1 MSGQGW
7 SGTFTVEGEPTGP
20 DVQLPHGEYAVA
32 MPGYFQVMRIA
43 LLVGR
48 DFTPADRIEAPRVV
62 IVDERL
68 AQRHWP
74 NQTAI
79 GKRINAGGQQ
89 GDWATV
95 VGVVRHVYNSGPH
108 SEGEPQLYLPYL
120 QSPQAPIFIVTRTD
134 SDTLS
139 MVAGMRASV
148 REMDAGLPVSKI
160 DRMGDLVSKAVAA
173 PRFNTVMLGVFALV
187 ALAIACTGLYGAM
200 SYVVARRTHE
210 IGIRIALGGSPGEVR
225 RMVLRESLLI
235 AVTGLFIGSLASLT
249 LSRLLSG
256 LLYGVEPTD
265 PATYAGTTAILLFV
279 SIMASYGPAR
289 RATRVDP
296 VVALRN

>member
-1 MSGQGW
+1 
-7 SGTFTVEGEPTGP
+7 
-20 DVQLPHGEYAVA
+20 
-32 MPGYFQVMRIA
+32 
-43 LLVGR
+43 
-48 DFTPADRIEAPRVV
+48 
-62 IVDERL
+62 
-68 AQRHWP
+68 
-74 NQTAI
+74 
-79 GKRINAGGQQ
+79 
-89 GDWATV
+89 
-95 VGVVRHVYNSGPH
+95 
-108 SEGEPQLYLPYL
+108 
-120 QSPQAPIFIVTRTD
+120 
-134 SDTLS
+134 

-148 REMDAGLPVSKI
+148 REKDAGLPVSKI